1 MKAKTRERRKEANE
15 VVKSC
20 CNQNGRKF
28 NLSAGRTAA
37 IATRSQNASTIYDDV
52 IQLAFQC
59 GETDG
64 RIKCGRVA
72 TASAIRTFSPLTT
85 VR

>member
-1 MKAKTRERRKEANE
+1 MKAKTRRNEANE

-37 IATRSQNASTIYDDV
+37 IATRSQMLPRFTVMSFNWHFNAEKRNNAEE
-52 IQLAFQC
+52 L
-59 GETDG
+59 
-64 RIKCGRVA
+64 
-72 TASAIRTFSPLTT
+72 PLRRQY
-85 VR
+85 VRFHR